1 MKKLLDD
8 ITDNKIW
15 YCPLPFNHIYSNSD
29 GSWMPCC
36 HSASTI
42 NVDNKKVN
50 TSNTAMMDWWK
61 SDTMNNIRDEMLGKT
76 VSTEATDHYCYKCK
90 KQEADGVKST
100 RMDWRDK
107 ITKRLDQ
114 QHARN
119 TLMASD
125 SYNDYNEMD
134 LSDIDSRFLYLKLR
148 IFGNL
153 CNLSCYMC
161 WPTNSTV
168 RINDISKMSEET
180 QFDWFRDSSDIKIKK
195 PKIIA
200 KVNADQF
207 AKSLEQIKQISHLIS
222 IIKIT
227 GGEPMIMDSHYKLL
241 DALIESGD
249 AKHIH
254 LDYQTNLTKFSR
266 GEEVFFKSM
275 KEFKYIHLSISIDSV
290 GEYDE
295 YIRKNGNTK
304 VVDANIEKLKTYS
317 NVGIGI
323 SNTVSMLSVLQHS
336 QFNKKYSKFNPHY
349 FVLTQPTYLNI
360 KHLPDKIKDK
370 LLTEID
376 HDNIVNMLKQPRDDK
391 EFQKAIKY
399 CLELDLLYKRKK
411 GVFDLWPELKEYYNR
426 N

>member
-8 ITDNKIW
+8 ITNNKIW

-36 HSASTI
+36 HSASTV

-76 VSTEATDHYCYKCK
+76 TSTEATDHYCYKCK

-200 KVNADQF
+200 KVDTDQF

-275 KEFKYIHLSISIDSV
+275 KEFNYIHLSISIDSV

-304 VVDANIEKLKTYS
+304 IVDANIEKLKTYS

-323 SNTVSMLSVLQHS
+323 SNTVSMLSVLQHT
-336 QFNKKYSKFNPHY
+336 QFNKKYFEFNPHY

-426 N
+426 D

>member
-8 ITDNKIW
+8 INDNKIW

-36 HSASTI
+36 HSTI
-42 NVDNKKVN
+42 TKNSDNKKLN
-50 TSNTAMMDWWK
+50 TSNTAMLDWWK
-61 SDTMNNIRDEMLGKT
+61 SDTMNNIRNEMLGKT
-76 VSTEATDHYCYKCK
+76 TSTKATDHYCYKCK
-90 KQEADGVKST
+90 NQESDGVKST
-100 RMDWRDK
+100 RMDWSDT

-119 TLMASD
+119 TLIATD
-125 SYNDYNEMD
+125 AYNDYNEMD
-134 LSDIDSRFLYLKLR
+134 LKNNDARFLELKLR

-168 RINDISKMSEET
+168 RINDISKMSKET
-180 QFDWFRDSSDIKIKK
+180 QFDWFRDSTDIKIKK
-195 PKIIA
+195 PKLIA

-249 AKHIH
+249 AKHIQ
-254 LDYQTNLTKFSR
+254 LNYQTNLTKFSR

-275 KEFKYIHLSISIDSV
+275 KEFNYIHLSISIDSV

-304 VVDANIEKLKTYS
+304 IVDANIEKLKGHS
-317 NVGIGI
+317 NVSIGI
-323 SNTVSMLSVLQHS
+323 SNTVSMLSVLQHM

-349 FVLTQPTYLNI
+349 FVLTQPTHLNI

-370 LLTEID
+370 LLTEINNE
-376 HDNIVNMLKQPRDDK
+376 HIVNMLKQPRDDK

-399 CLELDLLYKRKK
+399 CLELDLLYKRKR
-411 GVFDLWPELKEYYNR
+411 GVFDLWPELEEYYK
-426 N
+426 